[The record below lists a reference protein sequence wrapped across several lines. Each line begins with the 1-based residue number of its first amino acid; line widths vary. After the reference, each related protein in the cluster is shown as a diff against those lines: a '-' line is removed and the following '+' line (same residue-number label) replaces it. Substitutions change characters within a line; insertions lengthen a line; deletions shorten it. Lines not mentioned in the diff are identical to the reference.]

1 MIVYYF
7 DLELVTIITLTRG
20 TGNHSR
26 PTVSSSG
33 GSRGSG
39 GSTTVVIP
47 VMLNGSEIWR
57 AIKQM
62 SLEDF
67 SLQVW

>member
-1 MIVYYF
+1 LIVYYF

-47 VMLNGSEIWR
+47 VMLNGSEI
-57 AIKQM
+57 
-62 SLEDF
+62 
-67 SLQVW
+67 